1 MTSLQLGLIAS
12 RNIYAIGNGTVNQAT
27 VPNNG
32 TTTVALPVFVSL
44 NTSSLVSTGISI
56 NYNYYSLYSDSEI
69 RNVSFGVQTCP
80 TPLSIKT
87 SPEVTSGKIENITLN
102 LTNVGNTTLSNIAL
116 RVSLPS
122 QAAAILTGQ
131 PIQVGTMEPGAS
143 AQVSERVFMFRNAS
157 QSFPLNVSV
166 DMYRGTSPVQL
177 LDTIVL
183 LSSGIINIT
192 PSSTT
197 LSPSIPTVGSI
208 FSVSLILTDIGTA
221 GASAVTV
228 TPLPPAGISS
238 YGSNSVFVGD
248 MSVDNQV
255 PVTMTLRSNT
265 SLKAGKYTLPVRI
278 NYLNN
283 LRENLSTTIL
293 VPITIASGVAF
304 NTTRTG
310 GPGRTTGGG
319 IVSTVIDVIIVL
331 AILAVAFWYARKK
344 GMLKRFTHKTK

>member
-1 MTSLQLGLIAS
+1 
-12 RNIYAIGNGTVNQAT
+12 
-27 VPNNG
+27 
-32 TTTVALPVFVSL
+32 
-44 NTSSLVSTGISI
+44 
-56 NYNYYSLYSDSEI
+56 
-69 RNVSFGVQTCP
+69 
-80 TPLSIKT
+80 
-87 SPEVTSGKIENITLN
+87 
-102 LTNVGNTTLSNIAL
+102 
-116 RVSLPS
+116 
-122 QAAAILTGQ
+122 
-131 PIQVGTMEPGAS
+131 
-143 AQVSERVFMFRNAS
+143 
-157 QSFPLNVSV
+157 
-166 DMYRGTSPVQL
+166 
-177 LDTIVL
+177 VL

>member
-1 MTSLQLGLIAS
+1 
-12 RNIYAIGNGTVNQAT
+12 
-27 VPNNG
+27 
-32 TTTVALPVFVSL
+32 
-44 NTSSLVSTGISI
+44 
-56 NYNYYSLYSDSEI
+56 
-69 RNVSFGVQTCP
+69 
-80 TPLSIKT
+80 
-87 SPEVTSGKIENITLN
+87 
-102 LTNVGNTTLSNIAL
+102 
-116 RVSLPS
+116 
-122 QAAAILTGQ
+122 
-131 PIQVGTMEPGAS
+131 
-143 AQVSERVFMFRNAS
+143 
-157 QSFPLNVSV
+157 
-166 DMYRGTSPVQL
+166 
-177 LDTIVL
+177 
-183 LSSGIINIT
+183 
-192 PSSTT
+192 
-197 LSPSIPTVGSI
+197 
-208 FSVSLILTDIGTA
+208 
-221 GASAVTV
+221 
-228 TPLPPAGISS
+228 
-238 YGSNSVFVGD
+238 